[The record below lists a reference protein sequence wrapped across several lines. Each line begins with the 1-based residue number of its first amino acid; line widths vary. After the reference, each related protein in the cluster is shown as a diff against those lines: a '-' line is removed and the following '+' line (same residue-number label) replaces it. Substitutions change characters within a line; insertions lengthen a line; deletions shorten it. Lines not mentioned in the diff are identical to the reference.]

1 LIDVGRKYRQTEE
14 SGYTILLVDDDQ
26 DYAQAMS
33 SLLTGEG
40 HRVLWSDN
48 GPGALELVREQHV
61 DLMLLDYFMPKTT
74 GEQVVTEL
82 RRFSP
87 NLQVILQTG
96 YANEHPP
103 RELLRRLD
111 IQGYFDKS
119 EGPEKLLLWV
129 DAGLKTAA
137 TLARLERSRSGLR
150 TILETTSSMHKV
162 QPLEDL
168 LGGILAV
175 FCRLL
180 GAEHG
185 LFLAG
190 ADADLTP
197 ALTPEASVP
206 DQRNLRVRAR
216 MGRFAQDKQP
226 LARFS
231 SEELATLA
239 EALVK
244 GSLQQRDGATL
255 LPLGVGQVTVGA
267 LYVEAVI
274 AEDDRELVRV
284 FGNQATVAVH
294 NTMLYEMAA
303 LDPLT
308 GVHARRFF
316 DQLLRRELRTALRA
330 RQPISLIMMDIDNF
344 KRINDRQGHVV
355 GDVALSTMGRELRH
369 AMRENDVVGRYG
381 GDEFAIVLPHTG
393 SEGAAQVAQRVEEAL
408 EACVVEASPEPIR
421 IEASLGSSTL
431 EPHEFGPEDF
441 SDPVPQSYFES
452 MATRLIENA
461 DNALYRAKSTG
472 KKRYVAGD
480 ATPWSILPPR

>member
-1 LIDVGRKYRQTEE
+1 MGRKYRQTES
-14 SGYTILLVDDDQ
+14 SGYTILLVDDDL

-33 SLLTGEG
+33 SLLSGEG
-40 HRVLWSDN
+40 HHVLSSDN

-61 DLMLLDYFMPKTT
+61 DLILLDYFMPKTT

-82 RRFSP
+82 RRERP

-96 YANEHPP
+96 YANERPP
-103 RELLRRLD
+103 REMLRRLD

-137 TLARLERSRSGLR
+137 TLGRLEHSRSGLR
-150 TILETTSSMHKV
+150 TILETTVSMHKV

-168 LGGILAV
+168 LDGVLAG

-190 ADADLTP
+190 ADAELGTEL
-197 ALTPEASVP
+197 AGSSAP
-206 DQRNLRVRAR
+206 DQRSLRAR
-216 MGRFAQDKQP
+216 ARIGRFARDKEP

-231 SEELATLA
+231 SAELEALA
-239 EALVK
+239 EALGTATLVE
-244 GSLQQRDGATL
+244 LDGATFV
-255 LPLGVGQVTVGA
+255 PLGVGQITVGG
-267 LYVEAVI
+267 LYVETLV
-274 AEDDRELVRV
+274 AEEDRELVRV

-294 NTMLYEMAA
+294 NTLLYEMAA

-316 DQLLRRELRTALRA
+316 DQLLRRELRSALRA
-330 RQPISLIMMDIDNF
+330 RQPISLIMIDIDDF
-344 KRINDRQGHVV
+344 KRINDRHGHVV

-393 SEGAAQVAQRVEEAL
+393 KEGAAQVAQRVDEAL
-408 EACVVEASPEPIR
+408 GASVVEASPEPFGL
-421 IEASLGSSTL
+421 EASLGSSTV

-441 SDPVPQSYFES
+441 ADPVPQSYFES

-461 DNALYRAKSTG
+461 DHALYSAKSTG
-472 KKRYVAGD
+472 KKRYVAGSV
-480 ATPWSILPPR
+480 TPWSMLPPRERR